1 MSEKDLSPE
10 QHALRQRL
18 SDNLRRLRVEAKISQ
33 EDLAD
38 LVGAHRTYVSKVERM
53 VANPT
58 LDNLAALAKVLDVDA
73 LDLLAIPKQE
83 AAGHSAAPS
92 GRGGKRSSKDL

>member
-10 QHALRQRL
+10 QHALRRRL

-58 LDNLAALAKVLDVDA
+58 LDNLAALAKVLKVDA
-73 LDLLAIPKQE
+73 LDLLAIAKEQ
-83 AAGHSAAPS
+83 AAEPSASHAT
-92 GRGGKRSSKDL
+92 RGAKRSSTKL